1 MNNPPTRILVAT
13 DLSARSDRAIDRAA
27 QLAGAWQAELI
38 ALNVFEP
45 TATPDQALAWAGG
58 AGDDPLLTIARR
70 QLGRDLA
77 DIGMPVEQRVIRA
90 PDAAEGIRDTADSA
104 EVGLV
109 VTGMARDGVFGRL
122 LLGSTVTR
130 LARLLRQPL
139 LVVRRRGRSA
149 YRRVLV
155 TTDFSAPSRLALEA
169 AAQLFADC
177 EIILFHARETPADAL
192 SGSTSSAAVELPEW
206 DEFLAGSGLEKAA
219 RVVERG
225 PVEVSLAHFVRAA
238 DIDLVVFGAT
248 GRGGVARMLLGSTA
262 AKLLDWL
269 PCDTLLVR

>member
-1 MNNPPTRILVAT
+1 MINPPSRILVAT

-45 TATPDQALAWAGG
+45 TAAPDQAMAWAGG
-58 AGDDPLLTIARR
+58 AGDDSLLTIARR

-77 DIGMPVEQRVIRA
+77 DIGMPVEQHVIRA
-90 PDAAEGIRDTADSA
+90 PDAAEGIRDTADAA

-109 VTGMARDGVFGRL
+109 VTGTARDGIFGRL

-155 TTDFSAPSRLALEA
+155 TTDFSAPSRLALDV

-177 EIILFHARETPADAL
+177 EIIVFHARDTPDAL
-192 SGSTSSAAVELPEW
+192 LENASAGVAVELPEW
-206 DEFLAGSGLEKAA
+206 GEFLAGSGLEEAA

-238 DIDLVVFGAT
+238 DIDLVVLGAT